1 MHTCTS
7 VAAATLLILVYAG
20 PVRAL
25 DDGIGVQ
32 QSEEISDQVLSGV
45 RGRFLAPG
53 RIVRF
58 GVEMVSTWQTGNGAS
73 YRAGATFD
81 VAVGG
86 KAEVR
91 FVPALTVTEPA
102 IAVTTSAQT
111 NVVRG
116 GAGLSSVS
124 GVAQVIQVAADR
136 NQITNSAT
144 VTVTSTNAVGSALP
158 SASGPNQLSTVTAAG
173 AKLSAGIGAQGMSV
187 SIDIPAAGQALQQ
200 IKTSGA
206 ATGTGILQMAHST
219 ADLQRV
225 QNRMNVFVQ
234 LAPDAASRSV
244 ARDNALHT
252 LRAMRGAGLY

>member
-144 VTVTSTNAVGSALP
+144 VTVTRSDTGDAPAAAAVTCGAR
-158 SASGPNQLSTVTAAG
+158 AAG
-173 AKLSAGIGAQGMSV
+173 SKLAVAARRFAAGRATCTWRVPRATRGRVVHATIGASV
-187 SIDIPAAGQALQQ
+187 RGV
-200 IKTSGA
+200 A
-206 ATGTGILQMAHST
+206 AT
-219 ADLQRV
+219 
-225 QNRMNVFVQ
+225 
-234 LAPDAASRSV
+234 
-244 ARDNALHT
+244 ARLVT
-252 LRAMRGAGLY
+252 RIR

>member
-1 MHTCTS
+1 
-7 VAAATLLILVYAG
+7 
-20 PVRAL
+20 
-25 DDGIGVQ
+25 
-32 QSEEISDQVLSGV
+32 
-45 RGRFLAPG
+45 
-53 RIVRF
+53 
-58 GVEMVSTWQTGNGAS
+58 
-73 YRAGATFD
+73 
-81 VAVGG
+81 
-86 KAEVR
+86 
-91 FVPALTVTEPA
+91 
-102 IAVTTSAQT
+102 
-111 NVVRG
+111 
-116 GAGLSSVS
+116 
-124 GVAQVIQVAADR
+124 
-136 NQITNSAT
+136 
-144 VTVTSTNAVGSALP
+144 
-158 SASGPNQLSTVTAAG
+158 VTAAG